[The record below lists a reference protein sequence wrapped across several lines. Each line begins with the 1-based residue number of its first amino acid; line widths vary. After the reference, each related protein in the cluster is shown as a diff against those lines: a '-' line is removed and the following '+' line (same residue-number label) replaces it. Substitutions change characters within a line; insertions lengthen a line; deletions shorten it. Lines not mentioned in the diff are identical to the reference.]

1 MPVKKWK
8 LNFVYVNLVH
18 TATQFPNNAVFTVLC
33 HVNLIEVCKSDSP
46 ELCFQLLL
54 SKIEFPFVK
63 CVTENMLRDI
73 THWNQCL

>member
-18 TATQFPNNAVFTVLC
+18 TAAQFLNNAVFTVLC

-54 SKIEFPFVK
+54 VQ
-63 CVTENMLRDI
+63 N
-73 THWNQCL
+73 